1 MAFATSIR
9 PANTAPEDSAD
20 SITYPSKAELLSAL
34 PAELS
39 KLSPAKSWSSLA
51 MSVGLSLLAVGI
63 GTRLPLSAAAA
74 PLWLLYGVITGTIAM
89 GCWVIAHECGHHAF
103 HPNRRIEGV
112 VGFVLHSILLVPYYS
127 WAHSHAVHHA
137 HCNHLEQG
145 ETHVPPRATS
155 PMGRTTEQLKQR
167 LNPTVFG
174 IISLFNHLVIGWQL
188 YLFLGATGGED
199 YDSPTSHFWNRK
211 RHFNG
216 KRRLFPHS
224 FGKWMLRSNLG
235 LLAMVAL
242 LLIASVQFSLL
253 RVLCVYGLPYLVIN
267 MWLTTYTWL
276 QHTNTDI
283 PHFSNETWTWSK
295 GALQTVDRPYGPIL
309 NLLHHGIGSTHVCHH
324 VNSSIPHYNA
334 WHGTQLLRQRFPELV
349 RYDSTPIH
357 KALWRVA
364 TRCGGAVYQNPRD
377 RAFYY

>member
-1 MAFATSIR
+1 
-9 PANTAPEDSAD
+9 
-20 SITYPSKAELLSAL
+20 
-34 PAELS
+34 
-39 KLSPAKSWSSLA
+39 
-51 MSVGLSLLAVGI
+51 MSVGLSLLAVGL
-63 GTRLPLSAAAA
+63 GTRIPLSAAAA

-155 PMGRTTEQLKQR
+155 PMGKATERLKQTMD
-167 LNPTVFG
+167 PTIFG

-199 YDSPTSHFWNRK
+199 YGSPTSHFWNRK
-211 RHFNG
+211 RNFNG
-216 KRRLFPHS
+216 KRPLFPES
-224 FGKWMLRSNLG
+224 FGKWMVRSNLG

-242 LLIASVQFSLL
+242 LIIASVQFSLL
-253 RVLCVYGLPYLVIN
+253 RILCVYGLPYLVIN

-283 PHFSNETWTWSK
+283 PHFSNATWTWSK

-334 WHGTQLLRQRFPELV
+334 WKGTQLLRQRFPELV

-357 KALWRVA
+357 KALWRIA
-364 TRCGGAVYQNPRD
+364 TRCGGAVHQNPTD
-377 RAFYY
+377 QAFYF